1 MNQIEIIHKKE
12 LVNILWDELNV
23 SIRDYVNTRYANTKI
38 NDKVKKDLI
47 ENTFLDALIYWK
59 LQANKEAKTI
69 GANPTIELAKT
80 RLDNLRKRSDATDLI
95 ICAVADY
102 IAKEFEHSMNL
113 GHTDAFVYLNSEATI
128 VTPPSTKLINPTTDY
143 TFQYTGDINHFY
155 NQCIEYK
162 VISSTTSLD
171 SFKIAFGGG
180 DLKDCEPVDWKTTQ
194 KNHIVYL
201 FELLL
206 EKKLI
211 HKHIEIDNKFIKIK
225 TDLVMGILMSKELN
239 VELKLNKQVG
249 KIRTSWRQNDPDA
262 TPENSEYIENL
273 VDTLNKQ

>member
-1 MNQIEIIHKKE
+1 MNHIEIIHKNE
-12 LVNILWDELNV
+12 LNDILWDELNI
-23 SIRDYVNTRYANTKI
+23 SIRDYVNKRYANTKI
-38 NDKVKKDLI
+38 SDKAKKDLI
-47 ENTFLDALIYWK
+47 QNTFLNAIVYWN

-69 GANPTIELAKT
+69 RANPTMELAKT
-80 RLDNLRKRSDATDLI
+80 RLDNLRKRRDATDLI

-102 IAKEFEHSMNL
+102 IAKHFEHSMNL
-113 GHTDAFVYLNSEATI
+113 GHTDAYAYLNSEATI
-128 VTPPSTKLINPTTDY
+128 VTPPSKKLINPKPDY

-162 VISSTTSLD
+162 VISSTTLLD
-171 SFKIAFGGG
+171 SFKMAFGGG

-225 TDLVMGILMSKELN
+225 TDKVIGILMSKELN
-239 VELKLNKQVG
+239 AKLKFNKQVDS
-249 KIRTSWRQNDPDA
+249 IRTSWNRYRD
-262 TPENSEYIENL
+262 TPSKAEYIENL
-273 VDTLNKQ
+273 IATLTK

>member
-1 MNQIEIIHKKE
+1 MNHKEIIHTTE
-12 LVNILWDELNV
+12 FIDILWDELNV
-23 SIRDYVNTRYANTKI
+23 SVRESINTRYADTKI
-38 NDKVKKDLI
+38 NDEVKKDLI
-47 ENTFLDALIYWK
+47 RNTFLDALVYWK
-59 LQANKEAKTI
+59 LQSTKEAKTI
-69 GANPTIELAKT
+69 GANPTMELAKT

-95 ICAVADY
+95 ICALADY
-102 IAKEFEHSMNL
+102 VAKEFEHSMNL
-113 GHTDAFVYLNSEATI
+113 GHTDAFIYLNSEATI
-128 VTPPSTKLINPTTDY
+128 VTPHSKKLINTKPDY
-143 TFQYTGDINHFY
+143 TFQYMGDINHFY

-162 VISSTTSLD
+162 VISSSTLLD
-171 SFKIAFGGG
+171 SFKMAFGGG
-180 DLKDCEPVDWKTTQ
+180 NLKDCEPVDWKTTQ

-211 HKHIEIDNKFIKIK
+211 HKLIEIDNKYIKIK

-239 VELKLNKQVG
+239 PKLKLNKQVG

>member
-1 MNQIEIIHKKE
+1 MKLNK
-12 LVNILWDELNV
+12 ILWDELNV

-47 ENTFLDALIYWK
+47 ENTFLDAFIYWK

-69 GANPTIELAKT
+69 RANPTMELAKT

-113 GHTDAFVYLNSEATI
+113 GHTDAFIYLNSEATI
-128 VTPPSTKLINPTTDY
+128 VTPPSIKLINPTPY
-143 TFQYTGDINHFY
+143 YGFQYRGDINHFY

-162 VISSTTSLD
+162 VIDSATLLD
-171 SFKIAFGGG
+171 VFKMAFEGYDYRGYEP
-180 DLKDCEPVDWKTTQ
+180 LKWTTTQ

-201 FELLL
+201 FDLLL

-211 HKHIEIDNKFIKIK
+211 HKHIEKDEEFVQINPDVSIGALMGK
-225 TDLVMGILMSKELN
+225 TN
-239 VELKLNKQVG
+239 NQVS
-249 KIRTSWRQNDPDA
+249 KIRASWKQYGRT
-262 TPENSEYIENL
+262 TPSKAEYIENL
-273 VDTLNKQ
+273 IASLTK